1 MSYLFDYYMFIV
13 DMLIKLFL
21 WEKIVENEKY
31 EMNNIC
37 RFLVVV
43 MNVIGLYFYKLYK
56 LLCYCLYNCRRLCK
70 NLLFLSRFWFC
81 WVFVFFFL
89 GFLKIFKKIGL
100 YFLKIIVEMWKFF
113 LSNLIFFWKF
123 FVVFDMFNYFFI
135 LLKNWMRL

>member
-1 MSYLFDYYMFIV
+1 MSYLFEYYMFIV

-70 NLLFLSRFWFC
+70 NLLFLFRFLVLLSFC
-81 WVFVFFFL
+81 VFFFR
-89 GFLKIFKKIGL
+89 IFKD
-100 YFLKIIVEMWKFF
+100 F
-113 LSNLIFFWKF
+113 
-123 FVVFDMFNYFFI
+123 
-135 LLKNWMRL
+135 